1 MPIDKNGIIY
11 PKEKK
16 NRIDVKTICL
26 IITTCVSMVSIF
38 FGLHQNYIQKG
49 QYEKEIEALTLEKLK
64 YENILKENNI
74 QLRSSYILCQADY
87 IEDLFDNLK
96 NEGNIKILSNEITE
110 KFYDKTNNHY
120 YFASEMNLNDEFL
133 RENYG
138 YANPEVIFL
147 RIEVISN
154 RIVRDVNINFVKI
167 IEDTNIEIPFRSF
180 ENLDNNYKG
189 EYTDIAIG
197 DMLPNEVILIPVVL
211 KYTEIGGSLRDKM
224 TTPESV
230 FKTIYVPKSITCY
243 DDFYEREEI
252 FDIRDVLHNS
262 LITEYFYEELG

>member
-16 NRIDVKTICL
+16 NRVDAKTICL
-26 IITTCVSMVSIF
+26 IITTCVSLISIF

-96 NEGNIKILSNEITE
+96 DEGNIKILSNEITE

-120 YFASEMNLNDEFL
+120 YFASEMNSNDKFL
-133 RENYG
+133 KENYG
-138 YANPEVIFL
+138 YANPEVFFL
-147 RIEVISN
+147 KIEVISN
-154 RIVRDVNINFVKI
+154 RVVRDVNINFVKI
-167 IEDTNIEIPFRSF
+167 IEDANIEMTFRSF
-180 ENLDNNYKG
+180 DGLENKYNE
-189 EYTDIAIG
+189 EYIDIAIG

-211 KYTEIGGSLRDKM
+211 TYTEIGGSLSDIM
-224 TTPESV
+224 TKPESV
-230 FKTIYVPKSITCY
+230 FKTIYVPKSVTCY
-243 DDFYEREEI
+243 DDFYEREEN
-252 FDIRDVLHNS
+252 FGIRDVLQNS
-262 LITEYFYEELG
+262 LITKYFYEELG